1 MATVIFLLLVLVYNV
16 LVWFWR
22 ESVFFSVVFFPLSI
36 VLSVLTIVLL
46 VIILM
51 PIFKLMKPNNR
62 FFHYYVRSI
71 FFLVLWLLNFRIRVH
86 GKENL
91 PKHQKFVLF
100 PNHKSYCDI
109 LIVMTRLGRPIS
121 IIAKKE
127 IFKVPILSAYMR
139 TAKVV
144 PLNRNSDREALLTI
158 KKGIENLENNIPMII
173 FPEGGR
179 KNREDDKMVEMRAG
193 AYKLATKPKADIIPV
208 SIKGSAKISKTWIFG
223 RKKIDI
229 YFHKPMVSTEYEEIS
244 TNEIGEKIVATVNSV
259 L

>member
-1 MATVIFLLLVLVYNV
+1 MATIVFLLFVLGYN
-16 LVWFWR
+16 LLAWFWR

-36 VLSVLTIVLL
+36 ILSVLSIVLL
-46 VIILM
+46 IIILM
-51 PIFKLMKPNNR
+51 PIFKFMKPNNR

-71 FFLVLWLLNFRIRVH
+71 FFLVLWLLNFRIKVH

-91 PKHQKFVLF
+91 PEHQKFVLF

-121 IIAKKE
+121 IIAKRE
-127 IFKVPILSAYMR
+127 VFKIPIMSSYMK

-144 PLNRNSDREALLTI
+144 PLNRGSDREALLTI

-223 RKKIDI
+223 RKRIDL
-229 YFHKPMVSTEYEEIS
+229 YFHKPLTAAEYAEIS
-244 TNEIGEKIVATVNSV
+244 TNEIGEIITTTVNSV